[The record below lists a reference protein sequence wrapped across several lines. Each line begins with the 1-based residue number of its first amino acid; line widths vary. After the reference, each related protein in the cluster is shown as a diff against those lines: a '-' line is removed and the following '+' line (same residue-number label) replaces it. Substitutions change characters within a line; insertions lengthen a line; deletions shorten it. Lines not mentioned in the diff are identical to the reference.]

1 MQILE
6 GLFFLFFYDGQ
17 CIFSNNS
24 LVVRLFFLYSLVF
37 NNIKTAFYIIKNHYD
52 NIKIFLNYASIK
64 GFFFSRKKV
73 ISLFGYVV
81 YFTIFFNFL
90 I

>member
-37 NNIKTAFYIIKNHYD
+37 NNIKTRLFILLKTII
-52 NIKIFLNYASIK
+52 
-64 GFFFSRKKV
+64 
-73 ISLFGYVV
+73 
-81 YFTIFFNFL
+81 TI
-90 I
+90 